1 MPTGSLPFLGAEAL
15 CKSFAHVTALDSL
28 SFRAPEGRITALV
41 GDNGSG
47 KSTLLKIL
55 SGNLQPDS
63 GKLFV
68 GGREFAALS
77 VQEALN
83 LGIGVVYQDLS
94 LDDCKSSAENIFL
107 GQEPLVGGLF
117 LNRKAMEREASE
129 LLESLGIRIPD
140 ITLPVGELSG
150 GQRQAVAM
158 ARALRSKCRIL
169 LLDEPTAAMG
179 VRETQNVLRL
189 LRSLREAPLP
199 LTQILV
205 CHNLFQV
212 FDVADNIC
220 VLRNGRCAA
229 EMQTADSSAE
239 KVYRMLAEQ
248 EREAAL

>member
-107 GQEPLVGGLF
+107 GQEALVGGLF

-140 ITLPVGELSG
+140 ISLPVGELSG

-158 ARALRSKCRIL
+158 APYSAAGRTHGGHGRTRNAERAA
-169 LLDEPTAAMG
+169 PAAKPAG
-179 VRETQNVLRL
+179 RPA
-189 LRSLREAPLP
+189 S
-199 LTQILV
+199 
-205 CHNLFQV
+205 
-212 FDVADNIC
+212 AD
-220 VLRNGRCAA
+220 
-229 EMQTADSSAE
+229 ADSGLS
-239 KVYRMLAEQ
+239 
-248 EREAAL
+248 

>member
-1 MPTGSLPFLGAEAL
+1 M
-15 CKSFAHVTALDSL
+15 
-28 SFRAPEGRITALV
+28 
-41 GDNGSG
+41 
-47 KSTLLKIL
+47 
-55 SGNLQPDS
+55 
-63 GKLFV
+63 
-68 GGREFAALS
+68 
-77 VQEALN
+77 QEALN

-107 GQEPLVGGLF
+107 GQEPLVGGLI
-117 LNRKAMEREASE
+117 LNRKAKEREASE

-229 EMQTADSSAE
+229 EMQTADSSVE

-248 EREAAL
+248 EREAAQ